1 MKFITKYLDG
11 GDTIKMITI
20 DESGNEDVNEI
31 KFFFRGFVNSIHP
44 FFRKQIEWIEK
55 ILNSHGIKL
64 NIITGKTIKD
74 IVYYPDKAY
83 YNELDVILPQDIQY
97 SKDKNGYILTQDSE
111 MGRGWAI
118 LLQIDENGNKKIL
131 QQDHRDNIRE
141 YLLNGEWIKSFGID
155 YSVVW

>member
-1 MKFITKYLDG
+1 MKYITKYLDG

-20 DESGNEDVNEI
+20 DENGNENFNEI
-31 KFFFRGFVNSIHP
+31 KFFFRGFVNGIHP
-44 FFRKQIEWIEK
+44 FFTKQIEWIEK
-55 ILNSHGIKL
+55 ILNDHDIKL
-64 NIITGKTIKD
+64 NIITKKTIRD
-74 IVYYPDKAY
+74 IVYYPDKGY

-97 SKDKNGYILTQDSE
+97 SKDKNAYILTQDSE

-141 YLLNGEWIKSFGID
+141 FLLDGEWIKSFGID